1 MKLAGQLVAVSAVTL
16 LLPWA
21 GCQYAREIE
30 TTLRQGEAEALLST
44 ARLLAAAIA
53 PAAAEFAAPPSRWRP
68 DRERGADL
76 YVHALPALPTLDGFV
91 EDWGASS
98 LLAEPRGEMTVL
110 VGRRGLFVHVFIA
123 VQGARPPGAVTLYG
137 HAARVDFP
145 LEAPGTVSGTVRG
158 APPDPRTRGHWQ
170 ATSAGWQLEA
180 RVPAALLE
188 DRLGL
193 RLTDPAGT
201 VRATTFTATPGWM
214 TGPDPA
220 AQAALD
226 ALAPP
231 GQRVYLVDRA
241 GFVLAEQGPP
251 RRVAAESGAG
261 WLERLY
267 RGVLGDRIDAD
278 PPPAARPGQLS
289 GRHVEL
295 AAMGRSDA
303 RRYASPGGSLLAA
316 AAPIGGTEV
325 VEAIVVAERD
335 TAEIL
340 SLTARP
346 TRRLLGTSLL
356 ASFAAAAVL
365 LGFAVLL
372 SVRIRRLR
380 DAAGAAVG
388 SRGEISGPLP
398 DAHADDE
405 LGDLA
410 RSVGGLLGK
419 VQEHNL
425 YLQSLGGRLAHEL
438 RTPLAMVRSSLDN
451 LEAEGAGDGPW
462 LGRARDGV
470 DRMGRL
476 VNALAA
482 ARQIERA
489 VAAEAHER
497 FDLASQV
504 GDMTEAYQALYP
516 ERVFDFDRPAGACW
530 LEGAP
535 ELIAQLLDKL
545 VENAVEFTPAGARI
559 RLTLADAGS
568 HWRLGVANPGSRL
581 PPGSPA
587 RLFDSLVSERPADA
601 TPHLGLGLFIVR
613 LVAEHHGGRAM
624 ARNLANDAG
633 VEIIVELPK
642 AHGAPPERR

>member
-21 GCQYAREIE
+21 GCQYARDIE

-53 PAAAEFAAPPSRWRP
+53 PAVGEFAAPPTRWRP
-68 DRERGADL
+68 DRERDADL
-76 YVHALPALPTLDGFV
+76 YVHALSALPTLDGFV
-91 EDWGASS
+91 EDWGTTS
-98 LLAEPRGEMTVL
+98 LLAEPRGDMSLL
-110 VGRRGLFVHVFIA
+110 VGRRGVFIHVFVA
-123 VQGARPPGAVTLYG
+123 VPGARPPAAVTLYG
-137 HAARVDFP
+137 RAAQVDFP
-145 LEAPGTVSGTVRG
+145 LEAPGPVSGVVRG
-158 APPDPRTRGHWQ
+158 APPDPRARGHWQ

-193 RLTDPAGT
+193 RLADPQGT
-201 VRATTFTATPGWM
+201 VRASTFTASPGWM
-214 TGPDPA
+214 TGPNPA
-220 AQAALD
+220 AQTALD

-241 GFVLAEQGPP
+241 GFVLAEHGPP
-251 RRVAAESGAG
+251 RHVRSEANTG

-295 AAMGRSDA
+295 AALGVSDA
-303 RRYASPGGSLLAA
+303 RRFALPGGSLLAA
-316 AAPIGGTEV
+316 AAPIGGSQAA
-325 VEAIVVAERD
+325 EAIVVAERN

-356 ASFAAAAVL
+356 ASFAAAGVL

-372 SVRIRRLR
+372 SIRIRRLR
-380 DAAGAAVG
+380 DAAGAAVD

-398 DAHADDE
+398 AAQADDE

-410 RSVGGLLGK
+410 RSIGGLLGK
-419 VQEHNL
+419 VHEHNL

-497 FDLASQV
+497 FDLAAQV

-516 ERVFDFDRPAGACW
+516 AWVFDFDRPAGACW

-545 VENAVEFTPAGARI
+545 VENAVGFAPTGTRI
-559 RLTLADAGS
+559 RLALADAGS
-568 HWRLGVANPGSRL
+568 HWRLSVANAGSRL
-581 PPGSPA
+581 PPGPPA
-587 RLFDSLVSERPADA
+587 KLFDSLVSARPADA

-613 LVAEHHGGRAM
+613 LVAEHHQGRAT

-633 VEIIVELPK
+633 VEFIVELPK
-642 AHGAPPERR
+642 AQGGPPGRR